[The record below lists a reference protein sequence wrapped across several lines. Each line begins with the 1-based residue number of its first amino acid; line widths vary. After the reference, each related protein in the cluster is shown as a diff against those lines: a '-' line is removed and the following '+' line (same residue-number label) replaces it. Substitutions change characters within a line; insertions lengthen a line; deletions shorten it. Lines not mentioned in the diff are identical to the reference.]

1 MKTNSLSQLGKH
13 FSVDTQ
19 KQVQAVVKRGI
30 LAHLDKEEHNRD
42 NLLGI
47 KSALKAATTSIE
59 KGIIHP
65 EIIEK
70 IEERLVTN
78 TDLHQS
84 CRFDY
89 INFLKNLHSRGS
101 YNNWKPQ
108 TLEIITGKKPNHLGA
123 NTIVSTPLMHPKT
136 IMQAALINESKKVKH
151 VDFVEVFELDKVL
164 VDIANLNQPNHAIIE
179 LTKKGGELDS
189 CYRTMRSAAKGDSI
203 IFHQGMPISQWDK
216 GQINKWA
223 SSIKKAPEV
232 ANDLR
237 MLPEM
242 IAVIDRAISL
252 HNKHTPRAVQL
263 ASIMIMELRRDQGS
277 LLQISTGEGK
287 SCTTAMMAT
296 LNALKSKNVDIIT
309 SSSVLAKR
317 DAGEW
322 SSFYDIFGLTNAH
335 NITTAQVTGLKDCYT
350 KNIVYGD
357 ALNFQADTL
366 REEYKLLGTKGGRD
380 FASSIAIIDEVD
392 SMLID
397 DSGRIAKLATPSPSM
412 EYLAP
417 IFVTS
422 YHYLKQMVNYFK
434 TEEAEGGASLD
445 SCLPWMQENLTG
457 YIEKLVGVGPTID
470 DTEQILVPSHLQS
483 FVEKQAPVWAKS
495 AITALSMSEKR
506 DYLII
511 EQDGKKVIAPIDYAS
526 TGVVQERTSWMN
538 GLHQYMQIKHNLAMT
553 SESFTSSF
561 ISNMAYFKRYQGQI
575 FGMSG
580 TLGSTHE
587 QELLKQVYGVDLA
600 FIPTF
605 KPKKFTEIPAIVAE
619 SAKEWY
625 KALLDTAISMG
636 QAKRATLILAETI
649 EDVENI
655 QHSLID
661 GGIDKDFI
669 HTYTTGSESENRQVI
684 ETTTR
689 IGHVIVATNLAG
701 RGTDIKVTP
710 AVENSGGLHVC
721 VSFLPSNLRIEEQAF
736 GRTARQGLS
745 GSAGLVLNG
754 PYESL
759 KLHNATRDQEDI
771 DIQDIE
777 VLRLRRDIAERLRL
791 QDIKERL
798 IPKIE
803 IEDKMF
809 FRFSDL
815 SHELKADDN
824 TYKLRQL
831 EEHWGL
837 WFKDISHQLDE
848 AAKGEINGSEIL
860 QAFDN
865 FAQDMRVRYGSNSI
879 MANPSYL
886 TLEGVNEF
894 GKGNSYD
901 KSVELLTNASSIAG
915 EYGFAA
921 NYNLAYSYFRKNG
934 ENLKN
939 NHLGYIENGIQHL
952 NSSLMQL
959 ESVVIPQLH
968 MMQILV
974 GNAEN
979 HSELSMQIA
988 TKLSIHQMQ
997 SNYIRNALELIE
1009 KGMAQ
1014 DKVIVVKDSDSKPI
1028 FELVGQSPTSASSEV
1043 LELARFGSTQ
1053 FFTLDA
1059 KSPPKDTLS
1068 GIGVGIL
1075 GASQFIVG
1083 ALVTVCSAG
1092 AATPLGA
1099 SMMISGAQ
1107 DLYHGV
1113 RAAMGK
1119 ETINWSEYWVNKGIS
1134 YAISII
1140 SMGWD
1145 NFKAGLSAIKEQ
1157 AGRLAEAG
1165 KNFFTNTATNVMGK
1179 QAATQIATEGLK
1191 EGAQEAVAQTTF
1203 TSIAKD
1209 FIAKEGM
1216 SRVVMEVGKSI
1227 ITQNITNVVAKE
1239 IANSLDGTKED
1250 IQQDA
1255 YHRIMETLSSE
1266 PTSIHLNRLIAMDK
1280 MVGSNSHVQAVKVAA
1295 TKALHPK
1302 IDRITQ
1308 LARVLSTAAMS
1319 GMAARSGNVT
1329 ANIGMKV
1336 ATIGAGILEASNE
1349 IKHLIGDFCQ
1359 ELQERIAEI
1368 DQRAT
1373 SVMPKVMSA
1382 YLQKFV
1388 RQKED
1393 IDAIIEILKYNKIFN
1408 EQTME
1413 FNSDLIKPS
1422 VNFEAGITFKDP
1434 LPEPPIANPQI
1445 IGGVVINKPKPQEV
1459 RAFQLKELKKNSSD
1473 EGRNIEEIDFGPF
1486 RYHREKIIEL
1496 VRHLNS
1502 TKAAHYQEEKQA
1514 LAKELA
1520 GSVSSRTM
1528 GIIRHSIISPLTA
1541 PVISLGVD
1549 KMHSLMQEHN
1559 QRVRAERLA
1568 SGGRKLIIAQGGGVA
1583 MAEHVA
1589 ISSSDSEVKLAN
1601 KEDAK
1606 KVTNLDK
1613 IVHQL
1618 AEEYPNLPAFERKA
1632 LAGEILKREEYWRK
1646 NPTQRPPIL
1655 FADGGGVSVDGAS
1668 NSIPSVRQ
1676 QAMRFVVNE
1685 YSTLESIRENIM
1697 GAKKAVKQVLVKGD
1711 EYIDKGLE
1719 FAGKKF
1725 SQFQAEY
1732 PKTGLALQGIG
1743 TVHSYI
1749 SHEFASNSII
1759 RPIEEKLGELNRQ
1772 YIIDPALSY
1781 LDLNP
1786 GQTGH
1791 RLGSLVIGG
1800 LEGAVA
1806 AKTISS
1812 FNLATT
1818 TTTSFAT
1825 KSVRASAGDLA
1836 GVEKV
1841 HKHSHQYTLGAR
1853 PINFDGSYYSVD
1865 NFKISGNYYEKLWQ
1879 QGRPAPFLQAREI
1892 LSSSPK
1898 ITVDPRGRAGF
1909 YKYESVGLEMV
1920 YNPTTGEIWHINFA
1934 RPKK

>member
-1 MKTNSLSQLGKH
+1 MKTNPLSQLGKH
-13 FSVDTQ
+13 CSVDTQ

-30 LAHLDKEEHNRD
+30 LAHLEKEEHNRD

-47 KSALKAATTSIE
+47 KSALRAATTSIE
-59 KGIIHP
+59 KGIIHH

-84 CRFDY
+84 CRFEY

-164 VDIANLNQPNHAIIE
+164 VDIANLNQANPAIIE

-189 CYRTMRSAAKGDSI
+189 CYRTMRSAAKSDSI
-203 IFHQGMPISQWDK
+203 IFHQGLPINQWDRSH
-216 GQINKWA
+216 INKWA
-223 SSIKKAPEV
+223 TSIKKSPEV

-242 IAVIDRAISL
+242 ISVIDRAISL
-252 HNKHTPRAVQL
+252 HNKHTPRTVQL

-287 SCTTAMMAT
+287 SSTTAMMAT

-335 NITTAQVTGLKDCYT
+335 NITTGQVTGLKECYT

-380 FASSIAIIDEVD
+380 FANSIAIIDEVD

-434 TEEAEGGASLD
+434 TEEGEGGASLN

-619 SAKEWY
+619 SNKEWH

-636 QAKRATLILAETI
+636 QAKRSTLILAETI

-655 QHSLID
+655 QQSLID
-661 GGIDKDFI
+661 GGINKDFI

-684 ETTTR
+684 ETTAR

-721 VSFLPSNLRIEEQAF
+721 VSFLPSNLRVEEQAF

-754 PYESL
+754 TYEAL

-777 VLRLRRDIAERLRL
+777 VLRLRRDKAEHLRL
-791 QDIKERL
+791 EDIKDRI

-803 IEDKMF
+803 IEDKI
-809 FRFSDL
+809 FSHFSSL
-815 SHELKADDN
+815 SHELKAGDDN

-837 WFKDISHQLDE
+837 WFKDISHQLDA
-848 AAKGEINGSEIL
+848 AAKGEINESEIL

-865 FAQDMRVRYGSNSI
+865 FTQDMRVRYVSNSI

-974 GNAEN
+974 GSAEN

-997 SNYIRNALELIE
+997 SNHIRNALELIE
-1009 KGMAQ
+1009 KGMSQ
-1014 DKVIVVKDSDSKPI
+1014 GKVIVIKDSDSKPI
-1028 FELVGQSPTSASSEV
+1028 FEIVGQSATSASSEV
-1043 LELARFGSTQ
+1043 LELSRFGSTQ

-1068 GIGVGIL
+1068 GIAVGIL

-1092 AATPLGA
+1092 LATQLGA

-1157 AGRLAEAG
+1157 AGRLVEAG

-1179 QAATQIATEGLK
+1179 QAATQIATERVQQG
-1191 EGAQEAVAQTTF
+1191 VAQVTF
-1203 TSIAKD
+1203 NSIAKD

-1216 SRVVMEVGKSI
+1216 SKVVMEVGKSI

-1239 IANSLDGTKED
+1239 IASSLDGTKED

-1255 YHRIMETLSSE
+1255 YHRIMETLNSE
-1266 PTSIHLNRLIAMDK
+1266 PTSTHLNRLIAMDK
-1280 MVGSNSHVQAVKVAA
+1280 MVGSNSHVQAVKVTAS
-1295 TKALHPK
+1295 KALNPK

-1319 GMAARSGNVT
+1319 GIASRSGNVA
-1329 ANIGMKV
+1329 ANISMKV
-1336 ATIGAGILEASNE
+1336 ATTGAGMLEASNE

-1368 DQRAT
+1368 DQRAN

-1408 EQTME
+1408 EHTME

-1422 VNFEAGITFKDP
+1422 VNFEAGISFKNP

-1445 IGGVVINKPKPQEV
+1445 VSGVVINKPKPQEV
-1459 RAFQLKELKKNSSD
+1459 RAFQLQELKKNSGD

-1496 VRHLNS
+1496 VRHLSS
-1502 TKAAHYQEEKQA
+1502 TKATHYQEEKDA

-1520 GSVSSRTM
+1520 GSVSNRTM

-1541 PVISLGVD
+1541 PVINLGVD
-1549 KMHSLMQEHN
+1549 KMAQAFMDLQEHK
-1559 QRVRAERLA
+1559 RLERMYSFREKLISSPPEIILEELRERAESLSNLVPVSTGLSAGDEPLSDVDTFSTLA
-1568 SGGRKLIIAQGGGVA
+1568 YTAEKIIVWAKDY
-1583 MAEHVA
+1583 AEFV
-1589 ISSSDSEVKLAN
+1589 EK
-1601 KEDAK
+1601 
-1606 KVTNLDK
+1606 
-1613 IVHQL
+1613 
-1618 AEEYPNLPAFERKA
+1618 YPNLAENLLPAISISTKA
-1632 LAGEILKREEYWRK
+1632 IIGGVVGSAGGPIGSALGATTGLLAGVGSEVQGMLINEVAGEKISETISYAIDKATDLWKSLDPSLTEDQARALGAAGVIGVMTGAQGKTAAKEALHFAANLKPAKTSHGFLNFFREKDIKGKLTAENVNNTGNKNHVHVKYQIDKWEVKPTSVKNAPAVWEHNKYGKIYQDSSQKVDNKEIWWSKDTAK
-1646 NPTQRPPIL
+1646 H
-1655 FADGGGVSVDGAS
+1655 GGAS
-1668 NSIPSVRQ
+1668 EGLTPSSYKL
-1676 QAMRFVVNE
+1676 FVVN
-1685 YSTLESIRENIM
+1685 
-1697 GAKKAVKQVLVKGD
+1697 
-1711 EYIDKGLE
+1711 DKIFE
-1719 FAGKKF
+1719 WIADVDATGKVIIG
-1725 SQFQAEY
+1725 
-1732 PKTGLALQGIG
+1732 KT
-1743 TVHSYI
+1743 
-1749 SHEFASNSII
+1749 
-1759 RPIEEKLGELNRQ
+1759 K
-1772 YIIDPALSY
+1772 
-1781 LDLNP
+1781 
-1786 GQTGH
+1786 
-1791 RLGSLVIGG
+1791 
-1800 LEGAVA
+1800 
-1806 AKTISS
+1806 
-1812 FNLATT
+1812 
-1818 TTTSFAT
+1818 
-1825 KSVRASAGDLA
+1825 
-1836 GVEKV
+1836 
-1841 HKHSHQYTLGAR
+1841 GAR
-1853 PINFDGSYYSVD
+1853 G
-1865 NFKISGNYYEKLWQ
+1865 
-1879 QGRPAPFLQAREI
+1879 REI
-1892 LSSSPK
+1892 PIK
-1898 ITVDPRGRAGF
+1898 ECWKV
-1909 YKYESVGLEMV
+1909 K
-1920 YNPTTGEIWHINFA
+1920 
-1934 RPKK
+1934 